1 MTVDEDGDLTS
12 DNADDRGGE
21 RPKDKDQPQ
30 SLLTHLNELRWRI
43 VKVAGALVGTSL
55 FSLLFANAIKDF
67 LAEPYLRIC
76 EQPVCFQV
84 ISPTESF
91 SVLMR
96 VAVFSGVIL
105 SSPIVLYQIW
115 AFVSPALTKRE
126 RKWAVPVIG
135 VSVTLF
141 MLGVSFGYWSLP
153 RAFQFF
159 LGIFQDGVDSNFRLG
174 DYFSFVIRFL
184 LAFGISFMYPVFL
197 FGAAAANLVTSTQ
210 LRNGRRWAVLII
222 VIAAAAITPTGDVL
236 TLTLLSVP
244 LYLFYE
250 ITYWLVR
257 LILRK

>member
-1 MTVDEDGDLTS
+1 MTVEEE
-12 DNADDRGGE
+12 A
-21 RPKDKDQPQ
+21 DQPQ

-43 VKVAGALVGTSL
+43 VKIALALVGSSL
-55 FSLLFANAIKDF
+55 VSLIFANAIKDF
-67 LAEPYLRIC
+67 LAEPYERIC
-76 EQPVCFQV
+76 DQDVCFQV
-84 ISPTESF
+84 IAPTESF

-115 AFVSPALTKRE
+115 AFVSPALTQRE

-135 VSVTLF
+135 VSLTLF

-153 RAFQFF
+153 RAFAFF
-159 LGIFQDGVDSNFRLG
+159 LGIFEDGVNSNFRLG

-184 LAFGISFMYPVFL
+184 LAFGVSFMYPVFL
-197 FGAAAANLVTSTQ
+197 FGAAAANLVTSSQ
-210 LRNGRRWAVLII
+210 LGNGRRWAVLAI
-222 VIAAAAITPTGDVL
+222 VIVAAAITPTGDIL
-236 TLTLLSVP
+236 TLSLLSVP